1 MADSAWTISSRLIA
15 GLILYTA
22 IGWLISLWVGHQAVL
37 MAIGALFGLGLSY
50 FLIFRGLRKDE
61 ITLDADAIRRERV
74 RQQYRK

>member
-1 MADSAWTISSRLIA
+1 MADTAWTITSRLIA

-50 FLIFRGLRKDE
+50 FLIFKGLRKDE
-61 ITLDADAIRRERV
+61 ITLDADEIRRERV
-74 RQQYRK
+74 RQQYR